1 MIALPT
7 IFEINILE
15 VWAVFTNPQIF
26 MIQSGLPGAVT
37 MSPNAIT
44 SLNIVTQ
51 MKLCFFF
58 KIHIMQ
64 NKFSVRH

>member
-7 IFEINILE
+7 IFEIKLLE
-15 VWAVFTNPQIF
+15 VWAVFTNPLIF
-26 MIQSGLPGAVT
+26 IIQSGLPGAVL
-37 MSPNAIT
+37 MSPHAIT
-44 SLNIVTQ
+44 SFNIVTQ

-64 NKFSVRH
+64 NKSSVRH